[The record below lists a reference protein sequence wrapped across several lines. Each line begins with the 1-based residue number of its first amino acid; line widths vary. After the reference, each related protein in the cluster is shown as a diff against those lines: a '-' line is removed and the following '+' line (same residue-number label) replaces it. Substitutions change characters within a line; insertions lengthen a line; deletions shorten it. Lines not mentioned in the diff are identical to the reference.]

1 MKSGRRS
8 RNRGTSKRR
17 NRNRNRHRGT
27 TRRYR
32 KRRCHNSNNSKSR
45 KFRQSGGDMLNYLP
59 SDLSM
64 AARSAAH
71 SVGSIFSGTK
81 GFSTADSPLP
91 FNDHHLQKAV
101 VAPSNVLPDL
111 DKYFKDANALIPAI

>member
-8 RNRGTSKRR
+8 RNRGTSNRR
-17 NRNRNRHRGT
+17 NRNRNRNRGT
-27 TRRYR
+27 IRRYR
-32 KRRCHNSNNSKSR
+32 KRRFHNSNNNKSR

>member
-8 RNRGTSKRR
+8 RNRGTSNRR
-17 NRNRNRHRGT
+17 NRNRNRNRGT

-32 KRRCHNSNNSKSR
+32 KRRFHNSNNNKSR

>member
-8 RNRGTSKRR
+8 RNRGTSNRR
-17 NRNRNRHRGT
+17 NRNRNRNRGT
-27 TRRYR
+27 THRYR
-32 KRRCHNSNNSKSR
+32 KRRFHNSNNNKSR
-45 KFRQSGGDMLNYLP
+45 KIRQSGGDMLNYLP

>member
-8 RNRGTSKRR
+8 RNRGTGNRR
-17 NRNRNRHRGT
+17 NRNRNRNRSS

-32 KRRCHNSNNSKSR
+32 KRRFHNSNNNKSL

>member
-8 RNRGTSKRR
+8 RNRGTSNRR
-17 NRNRNRHRGT
+17 NRNRNRNRGT
-27 TRRYR
+27 TLRYR
-32 KRRCHNSNNSKSR
+32 KRRFHKSR

>member
-8 RNRGTSKRR
+8 RNRGTSNRR
-17 NRNRNRHRGT
+17 NRNRNRNRGT
-27 TRRYR
+27 THRYR
-32 KRRCHNSNNSKSR
+32 KRRFHNSNNNKSR

>member
-8 RNRGTSKRR
+8 RNRGTSNRR
-17 NRNRNRHRGT
+17 NRNRNRNRGT
-27 TRRYR
+27 IRRYR

>member
-1 MKSGRRS
+1 
-8 RNRGTSKRR
+8 
-17 NRNRNRHRGT
+17 
-27 TRRYR
+27 
-32 KRRCHNSNNSKSR
+32 
-45 KFRQSGGDMLNYLP
+45 MLNYLP

-101 VAPSNVLPDL
+101 LAPSNVLPDL

>member
-8 RNRGTSKRR
+8 RNRGTGNRR
-17 NRNRNRHRGT
+17 NRNRNRNRSS

-32 KRRCHNSNNSKSR
+32 KRRCHNNNKSR

-81 GFSTADSPLP
+81 GVNTADSPLP

-101 VAPSNVLPDL
+101 LAPSNVLPDL

>member
-8 RNRGTSKRR
+8 RNRGTGNRR
-17 NRNRNRHRGT
+17 NRNRNRNRSS

-32 KRRCHNSNNSKSR
+32 KRRCHNNNKSR

-101 VAPSNVLPDL
+101 LAPSNVLPDL

>member
-8 RNRGTSKRR
+8 RNRGTGNRR
-17 NRNRNRHRGT
+17 NRNRNRNRSG

-32 KRRCHNSNNSKSR
+32 KRRFHNSNNNKSR